1 MRQRRP
7 QSTAAHAKHI
17 EQLAAAVDAHR
28 DGKPGRRLPREL
40 RAQVVAV
47 IEAGAPVGAVR
58 EACRLSGSQIT
69 RWRQV
74 AAGSCSAGAAASA
87 AAPSSTAASASPRV
101 LSVVDRGTPQDT
113 PLDGDIELRIG
124 GWHVSLRRIAP

>member
-1 MRQRRP
+1 MRKPRP

-28 DGKPGRRLPREL
+28 DGNPGRRLSREL

-58 EACRLSGSQIT
+58 EACRVSGSQIT
-69 RWRQV
+69 RWRQ
-74 AAGSCSAGAAASA
+74 AAANSGSGGD
-87 AAPSSTAASASPRV
+87 AAPCSTAASASPRV

-113 PLDGDIELRIG
+113 LLDGEIELRIG
-124 GWHVSLRRIAP
+124 GWHVSLRRVVA